1 MGLLHPVRTGG
12 GGAHADVDD
21 DELRARNAVVARAL
35 EHVGVR
41 IVTMTVVVVVVE
53 VLKYVRCVDAHGDDD
68 APFDAVEVVAVDGD
82 DDAADGDDD
91 AAAADETAHDDAFD
105 CDVVEHD
112 ADAHH
117 HHDDGDDGHVAAAA

>member
-41 IVTMTVVVVVVE
+41 IVTMTVVVVE

>member
-41 IVTMTVVVVVVE
+41 IVTVVVVVVE

-82 DDAADGDDD
+82 DDAADDDDD